1 MKSKDKLKNLHFDFT
16 TDIWKYVVDRAANNF
31 SGEVRI
37 YDKNKKMYRVSTKT
51 LIDFLGETY
60 KEGLAHP
67 HTPSTVK
74 MYITDVIIS
83 KIITNNEK

>member
-1 MKSKDKLKNLHFDFT
+1 MKNKDKIKNLHIGY
-16 TDIWKYVVDRAANNF
+16 DIWKFVVDRAANNF

-51 LIDFLGETY
+51 LIDLLGESYT
-60 KEGLAHP
+60 EGLTHP

-74 MYITDVIIS
+74 MYICDVIIAN
-83 KIITNNEK
+83 KILNNIKD